1 MSTWALAVIACV
13 VVAYAVLSRRLDA
26 TPVTAAIF
34 FVSCGLVFGSK
45 GLGWIDSTRSSEQVR
60 VLAEATLT
68 LVLFADASRI
78 DLRALRREYLVP
90 VRLLGIG
97 LPLTILLG
105 WAIAAG
111 LFGGLSAGEALLLAI
126 ILAPTDAALGQA
138 VVTDPRLPSRIRQGL
153 NVESGLNDGICVPLL
168 FIALAVADAEAQTK
182 SAQGAATLHVMPAS
196 AGPTIAAPKTMKV
209 TAFARPPTSS
219 SR

>member
-1 MSTWALAVIACV
+1 MSAWALAVTAGI
-13 VVAYAVLSRRLDA
+13 VVAYAIVSRRLDK

-34 FVSCGLVFGSK
+34 FVTCGLVFGRK
-45 GLGWIDSTRSSEQVR
+45 GLDWVDPGVSSSEVR

-90 VRLLGIG
+90 ARLLGIG
-97 LPLTILLG
+97 LPLTILAG
-105 WAIAAG
+105 WAVG
-111 LFGGLSAGEALLLAI
+111 FGIFGELSAGEALLLAI

-138 VVTDPRLPSRIRQGL
+138 VVTDRRLPSRIRQGL

-168 FIALAVADAEAQTK
+168 LIALAVAGAEGGSL
-182 SAQGAATLHVMPAS
+182 SASHALRLVVEEIGYGLLGGVTAGAA
-196 AGPTIAAPKTMKV
+196 
-209 TAFARPPTSS
+209 
-219 SR
+219 